1 VRIGL
6 TATAL
11 LCVVA
16 LTSCG
21 SDTVTGPQSPE
32 TITFAASLSV
42 DLNAMTRSST
52 GLYTR
57 DLTVG
62 TGATAVNGKT
72 LGMHY
77 MGYLSNGTLFDGNTS
92 ASPFS
97 FVLGANTVIQ
107 GWEQG
112 IVGMKVGGRRQ
123 LVIPPALGYGN
134 SGIGPIPPGAVL
146 IFTVDLLTVQ

>member
-1 VRIGL
+1 MRMPALAI
-6 TATAL
+6 AL
-11 LCVVA
+11 LGA
-16 LTSCG
+16 MAITSCG

-32 TITFAASLSV
+32 TISFAASLGV
-42 DLNAMTRSST
+42 DLSAMTRSAS

-62 TGATAVNGKT
+62 TGATAVNGKS

-77 MGYLSNGTLFDGNTS
+77 MGYLSNGSLFDGNTS

-123 LVIPPALGYGN
+123 LVIPPSLGYGN
-134 SGIGPIPPGAVL
+134 SAIGPIPAGSVL
-146 IFTVDLLTVQ
+146 VFTVDLLTVQ

>member
-1 VRIGL
+1 MKMGL
-6 TATAL
+6 TAAAL

-21 SDTVTGPQSPE
+21 SDTLTGPQSPE
-32 TITFAASLSV
+32 TITFAASLGV
-42 DLNAMTRSST
+42 DLNAMTRSAS

-57 DLTVG
+57 DLVVG
-62 TGATAVNGKT
+62 TGAAAVNGKT

-112 IVGMKVGGRRQ
+112 IVGMQVGGRRQ
-123 LVIPPALGYGN
+123 LVIPPSLGYGN
-134 SGIGPIPPGAVL
+134 STVGPIPAGSVL
-146 IFTVDLLTVQ
+146 IFTVDLVSVQ